1 MSCIHRLLHMLLPA
15 STEII
20 IPSLSTEQ
28 TRIVSLLDV
37 TVRWSALATPALV
50 TASALVGARVPD
62 ATWWGVIGGVVIDS
76 SVIRYRRVR
85 RS

>member
-1 MSCIHRLLHMLLPA
+1 MSCVHRLLGMLLPA

-20 IPSLSTEQ
+20 IPSLSAEQ

-50 TASALVGARVPD
+50 TASALVGPQVPE
-62 ATWWGVIGGVVIDS
+62 ATWWGVIGGVVVDS

>member
-1 MSCIHRLLHMLLPA
+1 MSCIHRLLSMLLPA

-20 IPSLSTEQ
+20 IPSFSTEQ

-37 TVRWSALATPALV
+37 TMRWSALATPALV
-50 TASALVGARVPD
+50 TASALGGLRVPE
-62 ATWWGVIGGVVIDS
+62 ATWWGVIGGVVVDG